1 MGKHCASLQDEVLS
15 FVTIWRDL
23 EDIVLGAIS
32 QTSRYIAGAHSQ
44 EASRKGDLSGVKNG
58 TVIIRDSGWREREEK
73 EGEGNRLLSRCQV
86 AVG

>member
-32 QTSRYIAGAHSQ
+32 QTSRYIRGAHSQ

-58 TVIIRDSGWREREEK
+58 TVIIRDSGWREREREEK
-73 EGEGNRLLSRCQV
+73 
-86 AVG
+86 